1 MPRCQ
6 IPAILHI
13 KRRIKLSINI
23 SASSDQICAV
33 LGLFKSSKLGLSS
46 DIVLCDLAEWMAQN
60 CFTKFVL
67 HIFNYICTPPI
78 TNNTLYFIYGSRINW
93 DQYITRFFDLRTVC
107 TNLCIFFERPY
118 QFRQIKIDPWR
129 SILICLNPGLLGDSD
144 ELEFL

>member
-13 KRRIKLSINI
+13 KRKIKLSINI

-46 DIVLCDLAEWMAQN
+46 DIVSCDLAEWMAQN

-67 HIFNYICTPPI
+67 HIFNYICIPPI
-78 TNNTLYFIYGSRINW
+78 TNNTIYGSRINISNKFNILYFSH
-93 DQYITRFFDLRTVC
+93 DHRY
-107 TNLCIFFERPY
+107 LCSDRMEL
-118 QFRQIKIDPWR
+118 QIYTGNNRHLSFCD
-129 SILICLNPGLLGDSD
+129 D
-144 ELEFL
+144 

>member
-13 KRRIKLSINI
+13 KRKIKLSINI

-46 DIVLCDLAEWMAQN
+46 DIVSCDLAEWMAQN

-67 HIFNYICTPPI
+67 HIFNYIYTPPI
-78 TNNTLYFIYGSRINW
+78 TNNTLYFIYGSRIN
-93 DQYITRFFDLRTVC
+93 YSFFHIS
-107 TNLCIFFERPY
+107 IFKMIEIGKLHII
-118 QFRQIKIDPWR
+118 QIFHLHDSLINYVVYYEKKI
-129 SILICLNPGLLGDSD
+129 S
-144 ELEFL
+144 